1 MNVRMQGPA
10 ALVVGLHLGCMQT
23 GYLLTLSRALSS
35 AHTTYALVLAA
46 WLAGAA
52 LGLWVAMGQRVAIAI
67 GLVAYLGVTLGL
79 SAVDFVALPAGVFAP
94 AVAAS
99 GLWSG
104 RFFAVAVSGP
114 SRPGRVFAAETDG
127 FLLGAITAVIGM
139 AFFGRVALVVLP
151 VLSGVWLLGGRWRG
165 GALALLMCGGCDDA
179 RGTVPA
185 PDFATFRDA
194 VYPVLL
200 RDCGFAGCHGDPQRP
215 LFTPGPGR
223 VRLDPETDVYDAPTG
238 AELERAYDRARGL
251 LLREGDEPAPLVHK
265 PGPDAAHKG
274 RDAEGRNVYEDEEA
288 ANLVILRAWADA
300 AVAEEAQ

>member
-1 MNVRMQGPA
+1 MNVRGPA
-10 ALVVGLHLGCMQT
+10 ALVVGMHLGCMQT

-52 LGLWVAMGQRVAIAI
+52 LGLWVTMGQRLAIVV
-67 GLVAYLGVTLGL
+67 GLVAYLGVVAGL
-79 SAVDFVALPAGVFAP
+79 SAVDFVAWPAWCFAP

-104 RFFAVAVSGP
+104 RFFAGAVGGTST
-114 SRPGRVFAAETDG
+114 PGRVFAAETDG
-127 FLLGAITAVIGM
+127 FLLGAIAAVLGM
-139 AFFGRVALVVLP
+139 AFLGRMALVVLP
-151 VLSGVWLLGGRWRG
+151 LVSGLWLLGGRWRG
-165 GALALLMCGGCDDA
+165 EVVLMLLCVGCDDP

-185 PDFATFRDA
+185 PDFARFREA

-200 RDCGFAGCHGDPQRP
+200 RDCGFAGCHGDPRRP

-223 VRLDPETDVYDAPTG
+223 VRLDPETDLYDAPTG
-238 AELERAYDRARGL
+238 AELERAYDRARAL

-265 PGPDAAHKG
+265 PGPDAAHQG
-274 RDAEGRNVYEDEEA
+274 RDAAGRNVYEEAEA
-288 ANLVILRAWADA
+288 ANLMVLRAWA
-300 AVAEEAQ
+300 EETL